1 MRTLSIRRPAG
12 EAGLRQNTYGTRR
25 PHSSKPDEYVV
36 LVEGYGPRFF
46 TDLVA
51 AYQVAARLR
60 AEGHVVEVHPVHR
73 PYQLALAL

>member
-1 MRTLSIRRPAG
+1 MRRPAG

-25 PHSSKPDEYVV
+25 PHSSKPVEYVV
-36 LVEGYGPRFF
+36 EAEGYVPRFF
-46 TDLVA
+46 ADLVE

-60 AEGHVVEVHPVHR
+60 AEGHVVEVHPAQR